1 MKRFI
6 FALMTAGILLGC
18 QKSDQAVAEKLI
30 YDYLQTN
37 LNNPQSYKP
46 IKFSEVFTDYY
57 NTYYSEDSYKENI
70 KKFATA
76 RDSLIKLGQTQKA
89 AEVLK
94 AIDDERQK
102 MEYDREHF
110 VSEIAVDALYVI
122 HSYRAESETG
132 AVKKYVYLYRFDTEL
147 TEMIQAEPLDSY
159 IKYWKEDAEFFGR
172 TINDDDVLGWA
183 IKKVETDNDFKPA
196 IAD

>member
-1 MKRFI
+1 MKKLLFTI
-6 FALMTAGILLGC
+6 MAMSILCAC
-18 QKSDQAVAEKLI
+18 QKSDQATAEKLI
-30 YDYLQTN
+30 HDFMQTN
-37 LNNPQSYKP
+37 LNNPKSYEP

-76 RDSLIKLGQTQKA
+76 RDSLMKLGQTQKA

-147 TEMIQAEPLDSY
+147 TEIQAAEPLDYY
-159 IKYWKEDAEFFGR
+159 IRFWTQVCEKPVE
-172 TINDDDVLGWA
+172 DDDVLGWA
-183 IKKVETDNDFKPA
+183 IKKIESDNDFKPA